1 MQLYAGGQDFS
12 AVKVKNTILNV
23 EEKTAEISICFT
35 EKNSFNVHLLHGAGL
50 CAGSHLVISRLN
62 NHAQSPAVVV
72 ANK

>member
-1 MQLYAGGQDFS
+1 ML
-12 AVKVKNTILNV
+12 KK
-23 EEKTAEISICFT
+23 KTAEISICFT